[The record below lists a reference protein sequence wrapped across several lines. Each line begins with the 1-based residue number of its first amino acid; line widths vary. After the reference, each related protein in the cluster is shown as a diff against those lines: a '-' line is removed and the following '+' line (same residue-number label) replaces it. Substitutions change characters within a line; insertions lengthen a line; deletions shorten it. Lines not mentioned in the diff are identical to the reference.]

1 MVTKYVPFI
10 FQSDNFE
17 EENEL
22 LPEDF
27 LIQEFQKAIGVK
39 FNKETQLQ
47 KNGIEAVEQEFK
59 NLFNGYAEKFPE
71 SKEWPLNMSDIKKGE
86 IFSEIPQMD
95 EKDKKQF
102 NELGQKIFEHKMN
115 TFSNRVQMNKD
126 ALANWWE
133 IFTLFHFESYCA
145 SFKRFKS
152 RRPKFSSIFLPCIFN
167 VSIVLKA
174 VGRPELNF
182 STYPFNLYLN
192 FLGSK
197 LNIERNDFL
206 RLK

>member
-1 MVTKYVPFI
+1 MI

-39 FNKETQLQ
+39 FNKEPQLQ

-59 NLFNGYAEKFPE
+59 HLFNSYAEKFPE
-71 SKEWPLNMSDIKKGE
+71 SKKWPLNMSDIKKGE
-86 IFSEIPQMD
+86 IFPEIPQMD

-115 TFSNRVQMNKD
+115 TFSNRVQMNKN
-126 ALANWWE
+126 ALANW
-133 IFTLFHFESYCA
+133 
-145 SFKRFKS
+145 
-152 RRPKFSSIFLPCIFN
+152 
-167 VSIVLKA
+167 
-174 VGRPELNF
+174 
-182 STYPFNLYLN
+182 
-192 FLGSK
+192 
-197 LNIERNDFL
+197 
-206 RLK
+206 

>member
-1 MVTKYVPFI
+1 MI
-10 FQSDNFE
+10 FQS

-27 LIQEFQKAIGVK
+27 LIQEFQKAIGVN
-39 FNKETQLQ
+39 FNKETQFQ

-71 SKEWPLNMSDIKKGE
+71 SKKWPLNMSDIKKGE
-86 IFSEIPQMD
+86 MIFPVVPQMD

-126 ALANWWE
+126 ALANW
-133 IFTLFHFESYCA
+133 
-145 SFKRFKS
+145 
-152 RRPKFSSIFLPCIFN
+152 
-167 VSIVLKA
+167 
-174 VGRPELNF
+174 
-182 STYPFNLYLN
+182 
-192 FLGSK
+192 
-197 LNIERNDFL
+197 
-206 RLK
+206 